1 MRNWKKDYKITLMN
15 LTTRRR
21 SLRRYL
27 LKRRQMKTT
36 PVAVINTEFYQDG
49 GNIFTE
55 RLI

>member
-27 LKRRQMKTT
+27 LKRRQMETT